1 MLGLN
6 ILCWLSSLSPLMCD
20 GDLSST
26 FLSHLLC
33 IPLIAHLDNCSTVLF
48 GCPSQKLRSHPSLF
62 SLSPLPAVRKRSSFD
77 WPLWCLCSLSTS
89 APRLSARASFGGFS
103 SSSLLTRLP
112 DSRLVCPIHSSF
124 CLPEW
129 ALINANLFRSYFYL
143 KFFSRPIFSLE

>member
-1 MLGLN
+1 MVIWAPHFSHICYVFLWLPTWITVALYSLVVQARN
-6 ILCWLSSLSPLMCD
+6 LEVILLY
-20 GDLSST
+20 
-26 FLSHLLC
+26 FL
-33 IPLIAHLDNCSTVLF
+33 LILYLQSE
-48 GCPSQKLRSHPSLF
+48 K
-62 SLSPLPAVRKRSSFD
+62 KSSFD

-89 APRLSARASFGGFS
+89 APGLSARASFGGFS

-129 ALINANLFRSYFYL
+129 ALINAHLFRSYFYL